1 MWGSPDLAGSGEN
14 NFHPIVHLP
23 EEYWVLN
30 LQKPQTQWNQHYEFT
45 IGRYDEDRKG
55 MYTQALFGGERT
67 IHVGLD
73 IGGPAQTSIYAFEDG
88 IIHSFTD
95 NDVDGSYGPT
105 IITQHELL
113 IEGEEQTIWVLH
125 GHLSRESLH
134 DLVVGNRIKK
144 GDQIGTMGDE
154 YENGGWPPHVHIQLS
169 LIEPEVPDLEGVV
182 APEHREDALKRYP
195 DPRNILGRL
204 Y

>member
-30 LQKPQTQWNQHYEFT
+30 LQKPQTSWNQQYEFT

-73 IGGPAQTSIYAFEDG
+73 IGGPAQTSIYAFDDG
-88 IIHSFTD
+88 IIHSFAD

-125 GHLSRESLH
+125 GHLSSESLD

-154 YENGGWPPHVHIQLS
+154 HENGGWPPHVHIQLS

-182 APEHREDALKRYP
+182 TPEHREDALKRYP

>member
-154 YENGGWPPHVHIQLS
+154 HENGGWPPHVHIQLS

-182 APEHREDALKRYP
+182 APEQREDALKRYP

>member
-14 NFHPIVHLP
+14 KFHPIVHLP

-30 LQKPQTQWNQHYEFT
+30 LQKPQTHWNQQYEFT

-88 IIHSFTD
+88 IIHSFAD

-125 GHLSRESLH
+125 GHLSRESLD

-154 YENGGWPPHVHIQLS
+154 HENGGWPPHVHIQLS

-182 APEHREDALKRYP
+182 APEQREDALKRYP

>member
-73 IGGPAQTSIYAFEDG
+73 IGGPAQTSIYAFDDG
-88 IIHSFTD
+88 IIHSFAD

-125 GHLSRESLH
+125 GHLSRESLD

-154 YENGGWPPHVHIQLS
+154 HENGGWPPHVHIQLS

-182 APEHREDALKRYP
+182 TPEHREDALKRYP

>member
-73 IGGPAQTSIYAFEDG
+73 IGGPAQTPIYAFDDG
-88 IIHSFTD
+88 IIHSFAD

-125 GHLSRESLH
+125 GHLSRESLD
-134 DLVVGNRIKK
+134 DLVVGNHIKK

-154 YENGGWPPHVHIQLS
+154 HENGGWPPHVHIQLS

-182 APEHREDALKRYP
+182 APEYREDALKRFP

>member
-14 NFHPIVHLP
+14 KFHPIVQLP
-23 EEYWVLN
+23 KEYWVLN
-30 LQKPQTQWNQHYEFT
+30 LQKPQTSWNQQYEFT

-88 IIHSFTD
+88 IIHSFAD

-125 GHLSRESLH
+125 GHLSRESLD

-154 YENGGWPPHVHIQLS
+154 HENGGWPPHVHIQLS

-182 APEHREDALKRYP
+182 TPEHREDALKRYP

>member
-14 NFHPIVHLP
+14 KFHPIVQLP
-23 EEYWVLN
+23 KEYWVLN
-30 LQKPQTQWNQHYEFT
+30 LQKPQTSWNQQYEFT

-55 MYTQALFGGERT
+55 MYTQALFSGERT

-88 IIHSFTD
+88 IIHSFAD

-125 GHLSRESLH
+125 GHLSRESLD
-134 DLVVGNRIKK
+134 DLVAGNPIKK

-154 YENGGWPPHVHIQLS
+154 HENGGWPPHVHIQLS

-182 APEHREDALKRYP
+182 TPEHREDALKRYP

>member
-30 LQKPQTQWNQHYEFT
+30 LQKPQTSWNQQYEFT

-73 IGGPAQTSIYAFEDG
+73 IGGPAQTSIYAFDDG
-88 IIHSFTD
+88 IIHSFAD

-125 GHLSRESLH
+125 GHLSRESLD
-134 DLVVGNRIKK
+134 DLVVGNRINK

-154 YENGGWPPHVHIQLS
+154 HENGGWPPHVHIQLS

-182 APEHREDALKRYP
+182 TPEHREDALKRYP

>member
-14 NFHPIVHLP
+14 KFHPIVQLP
-23 EEYWVLN
+23 KEYWVLN
-30 LQKPQTQWNQHYEFT
+30 LQKPQTSWNQQYEFT

-73 IGGPAQTSIYAFEDG
+73 IGGPAQTSIYAFDDG
-88 IIHSFTD
+88 IIHSFAD

-125 GHLSRESLH
+125 GHLSRESLD

-154 YENGGWPPHVHIQLS
+154 HENGGWPPHVHIQLS

-182 APEHREDALKRYP
+182 TPEHREDALKRYP

>member
-88 IIHSFTD
+88 IIHSFAD

-125 GHLSRESLH
+125 GHLSRESLD

-154 YENGGWPPHVHIQLS
+154 HENGGWPPHVHIQLS

-182 APEHREDALKRYP
+182 APEQREDALKRYP

>member
-14 NFHPIVHLP
+14 KFHPIVQLP
-23 EEYWVLN
+23 KEYWVLN
-30 LQKPQTQWNQHYEFT
+30 LQKPQTSWNQQYEFT

-88 IIHSFTD
+88 IIHSFAD

-125 GHLSRESLH
+125 GHLSRESLD
-134 DLVVGNRIKK
+134 DLVAGNPIKK

-154 YENGGWPPHVHIQLS
+154 HENGGWPPHVHIQLS

-182 APEHREDALKRYP
+182 TPEHREDALKRYP

>member
-88 IIHSFTD
+88 IIHSFAD

-125 GHLSRESLH
+125 GHLSRESLD

-154 YENGGWPPHVHIQLS
+154 HENGGWPPHVHIQLS

-182 APEHREDALKRYP
+182 TPEHREDALKRYP

>member
-88 IIHSFTD
+88 IIHSFAD

-154 YENGGWPPHVHIQLS
+154 HENGGWPPHVHIQLS

-182 APEHREDALKRYP
+182 APEQREDALKRYP

>member
-88 IIHSFTD
+88 IIHSFAD

-154 YENGGWPPHVHIQLS
+154 HENGGWPPHVHIQLS

-182 APEHREDALKRYP
+182 TPEHREDALKRYP

>member
-88 IIHSFTD
+88 IIHSFAD

-154 YENGGWPPHVHIQLS
+154 HENGGWPPHVHVQLS

-182 APEHREDALKRYP
+182 APEYREDALKRFP

>member
-88 IIHSFTD
+88 IIHSFAD

-125 GHLSRESLH
+125 GHLSRESLD

-154 YENGGWPPHVHIQLS
+154 HENGGWPPHVHIQLS

-182 APEHREDALKRYP
+182 APENREDALKRFP